1 MVPFLAV
8 AAAAGAID
16 VEDDFFPLFPSTP
29 LDPLELEVMA
39 PPLKVVRSGLYSVWF
54 WQNKHIDAW
63 WAN

>member
-39 PPLKVVRSGLYSVWF
+39 PPLKVVRSGPLTQLYSVWF
-54 WQNKHIDAW
+54 
-63 WAN
+63 

>member
-39 PPLKVVRSGLYSVWF
+39 PPLVVVVVVALLLTRAELLVLRPEAGS
-54 WQNKHIDAW
+54 
-63 WAN
+63 

>member
-8 AAAAGAID
+8 AAAGAID

-39 PPLKVVRSGLYSVWF
+39 PPLKVVRSG
-54 WQNKHIDAW
+54 H
-63 WAN
+63 

>member
-8 AAAAGAID
+8 AAAGAID

-39 PPLKVVRSGLYSVWF
+39 PPLKVVRSSHTRNSILYGF
-54 WQNKHIDAW
+54 GKKKH
-63 WAN
+63 

>member
-39 PPLKVVRSGLYSVWF
+39 LPLKVVRSGLYSVWF
-54 WQNKHIDAW
+54 WQNKHIGAW